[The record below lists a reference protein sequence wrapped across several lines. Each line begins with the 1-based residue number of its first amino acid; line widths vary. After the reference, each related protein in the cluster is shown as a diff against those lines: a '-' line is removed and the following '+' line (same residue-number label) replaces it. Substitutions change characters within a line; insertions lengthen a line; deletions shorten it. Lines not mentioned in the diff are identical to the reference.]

1 MFLYVETIYIQ
12 IIQNVFTSQ
21 NWAPKSEIVYLRYTF
36 VIKSPNSLCVPN
48 FTFFSLVDLEKTG
61 SDRQTDTK

>member
-1 MFLYVETIYIQ
+1 MYLPPKIEPQNQKLFIYAIRSWLSHL
-12 IIQNVFTSQ
+12 TL
-21 NWAPKSEIVYLRYTF
+21 KS
-36 VIKSPNSLCVPN
+36 CVPN